1 MRIGYLVPEFPSQT
15 HIFFWREVQALRSLG
30 ESIFLLST
38 RRPPSQAC
46 RHEFAPSARAETR
59 YLFPPHISNLR
70 RWVFE
75 GCPGLSPALAY
86 RNQMKIVGA
95 KDRVRQHILLL
106 CAIDLLMWAREHQ
119 IDHIH
124 GHSCADSAH
133 ILALA
138 RRAGGPPY
146 SLTLHGD
153 LDVYGTDHKLKM
165 AQAAFICAVGDHLRQ
180 QILKQAS
187 VPSDRVLVTC
197 MGVDTPRLKRLGR
210 ERSYQKD
217 SLNLVTVARLD
228 QVKGHF
234 YAIAAIR
241 RAVDLGLNIRY
252 TIAGAGPFG
261 DAIVS
266 RIRELGLDQYIS
278 LTGTLSENDVFSLL
292 SQADAFVLPSTGS
305 GEAWPVSVMEAMGA
319 GLPVIASII
328 GATPQMITSAVDG
341 FLVPQKDE
349 EAIFDRI
356 ALLAR
361 DIETRQRI
369 GQAAR
374 LTAARCFDV
383 ATTAKRLRDAIQTS
397 HNWAI

>member
-15 HIFFWREVQALRSLG
+15 HIFFWREIQALRSLG
-30 ESIFLLST
+30 ESIVLLST
-38 RRPPSQAC
+38 RRPPSQAS
-46 RHEFAPSARAETR
+46 RHEFASSARAETR
-59 YLFPPHISNLR
+59 YLFPPHVSTLR

-75 GCPGLSPALAY
+75 GFPGLFPALAY
-86 RNQMKIVGA
+86 RKQMRTAGVE
-95 KDRVRQHILLL
+95 DRVRQHILLL
-106 CAIDLLMWAREHQ
+106 CAIDLVMWAREHQ

-124 GHSCADSAH
+124 GHSCADAAH

-138 RRAGGPPY
+138 RRAGGP
-146 SLTLHGD
+146 SFSITLHGD

-165 AQAAFICAVGDHLRQ
+165 TEAAFICTVGEHLRQ
-180 QILKQAS
+180 QVLEEAN

-197 MGVDTPRLKRLGR
+197 MGVDTLRLKQLGR

-228 QVKGHF
+228 PVKGHL
-234 YAIAAIR
+234 YAIGAIR
-241 RAVDLGLNIRY
+241 RAIDLGLNIRY
-252 TIAGAGPFG
+252 TIAGAGAFR

-266 RIRELGLDQYIS
+266 RIRELGLEQYIS
-278 LTGTLSENDVFSLL
+278 LTGTLSEDEVFGLL

-319 GLPVIASII
+319 GLPVIASVI

-349 EAIFDRI
+349 EALFDRI
-356 ALLAR
+356 TLLAR
-361 DIETRQRI
+361 DIETRKRI

-383 ATTAKRLRDAIQTS
+383 ATTATKLRDAIHASRNSTV
-397 HNWAI
+397 